1 MMHKQNDSLW
11 AMLAQQH
18 LVSGEEPLSKEL
30 SSPWYI
36 KLLLAI
42 SGWLAAAFLLG
53 FLGAGF
59 SQILDSIPA
68 SFMLSIILLGAAYMI
83 LNLDSNDFL
92 EHLGLAVSL
101 AAQVIIVI
109 TLFRYFKGDN
119 ITAWFILAMVQS
131 VLAWLM
137 PNYIHRLF
145 SSYFATTAL
154 FAALWGMK
162 PILIPLFMLAAI
174 YLWIHEFKYPKQL
187 QKMQSFGYGI
197 LLSLIH
203 IESSRVF
210 GEVLYGIKRSQY
222 FTIDLPWMELVL
234 TTLVMLYL
242 MVILVKEHQAD
253 LSKQLYGALFV
264 AIVALSASAIYIP
277 GIMLGTLIIL
287 LGFNHSNR
295 VLSGIGILAL
305 LFYISS
311 YYYQLHATLLE
322 KSMILGVLGLSLL
335 LGRWL
340 VLSKLLSVKEDA

>member
-1 MMHKQNDSLW
+1 MHKQNDSLW
-11 AMLAQQH
+11 TMLAQH
-18 LVSGEEPLSKEL
+18 KLVTGEVPQSQEL
-30 SSPWYI
+30 ASPWYI

-59 SQILDSIPA
+59 SQILNSIPA
-68 SFMLSIILLGAAYMI
+68 SFMLSIILLGIAYTI
-83 LNLDSNDFL
+83 LNQEKNDFL

-119 ITAWFILAMVQS
+119 TTAWLILAVVQS

-154 FAALWGMK
+154 FAALWGLK

-174 YLWIHEFKYPKQL
+174 YIWIHEFKYPKQIE
-187 QKMQSFGYGI
+187 KMQAFGYGI

-210 GEVLYGIKRSQY
+210 GEVLYGMKHSPY
-222 FTIDLPWMELVL
+222 FTIDLPWLELIL

-242 MVILVKEHQAD
+242 MIILAKEHKPE
-253 LSKQLYGALFV
+253 LTKQLYGALLI

-277 GIMLGTLIIL
+277 GIMLGTLIML

-305 LFYISS
+305 LFYVSS

-322 KSMILGVLGLSLL
+322 KSMILGVLGVSLL

-340 VLSKLLSVKEDA
+340 VLSLLLPRKDA

>member
-1 MMHKQNDSLW
+1 MNQQNSLW
-11 AMLAQQH
+11 TMLAQHH
-18 LVSGEEPLSKEL
+18 LVSGEEPQAKEL
-30 SSPWYI
+30 ASPWYI

-53 FLGAGF
+53 FLGFGF
-59 SQILDSIPA
+59 SLILDSIPA

-83 LNLDSNDFL
+83 LNLDKNDFL

-101 AAQVIIVI
+101 AAQVILGI
-109 TLFRYFKGDN
+109 TLFRYFKGDST
-119 ITAWFILAMVQS
+119 TAWFIIALVQTA
-131 VLAWLM
+131 LAWLM

-145 SSYFATTAL
+145 SAYFATTAL
-154 FAALWGMK
+154 FTALWGLK
-162 PILIPLFMLAAI
+162 PILIPLFMLLAI
-174 YLWIHEFKYPKQL
+174 YLWMHEFTYPKQIER
-187 QKMQSFGYGI
+187 MQAFGYGI

-210 GEVLYGIKRSQY
+210 SEVLFEINRTPY
-222 FTIDLPWMELVL
+222 FTLGIPWLELIL

-242 MVILVKEHQAD
+242 MILLTKEHQPD
-253 LSKQLYGALFV
+253 LTKQLYGALFI

-295 VLSGIGILAL
+295 VLSGIGILSL
-305 LFYISS
+305 LFYVSS
-311 YYYQLHATLLE
+311 YYYQLHATLME
-322 KSMILGVLGLSLL
+322 KSMILGVLGVSLL

-340 VLSKLLSVKEDA
+340 ILSLLLPVKEDA